1 MAINIFIFTCL
12 AALLVLALTAAR
24 TIHRR
29 QRALLREREA
39 LQLQRG
45 ALHTQQ
51 VAHAAQTLTGRVDIG
66 LALLE
71 LSLQLWEQAVRLAPR
86 QPALAAALRTCRA
99 EIAERHRPD
108 SQSAGL
114 PTLEPDADLAAARLQ
129 LTEALRM
136 LGRVEKQGWLE
147 TAQLQTMSDSIHQ
160 ALRAIDLRLHLRQ
173 AAQQTQQQPQP
184 TVTIGAHLLDEPLP
198 PAPPDNPHPQVTPRH

>member
-1 MAINIFIFTCL
+1 MVLNIILISCL
-12 AALLVLALTAAR
+12 VALLVAALFSAR
-24 TIHRR
+24 VIHRR

-71 LSLQLWEQAVRLAPR
+71 LALQLWEQAVRLAPR
-86 QPALAAALRTCRA
+86 QPSLAVALRNCRA

-108 SQSAGL
+108 AQSGGL
-114 PTLEPDADLAAARLQ
+114 PTLEPDADLSAARLQ

-136 LGRVEKQGWLE
+136 LGRVEKQGWLD
-147 TAQLQTMSDSIHQ
+147 APQLQTMSDSIHQ
-160 ALRAIDLRLHLRQ
+160 ALRAIDLRMHLRQ
-173 AAQQTQQQPQP
+173 AAQGQQSSSQQ
-184 TVTIGAHLLDEPLP
+184 VTIGAHLLDEPLP
-198 PAPPDNPHPQVTPRH
+198 PPPSPDHPTQVSPRH

>member
-1 MAINIFIFTCL
+1 MAITINIVLFTCL
-12 AALLVLALTAAR
+12 LALLALALFGAR
-24 TIHRR
+24 VIHRR

-51 VAHAAQTLTGRVDIG
+51 IAIAAQTLTGRVDIG

-71 LSLQLWEQAVRLAPR
+71 LAVQLWEQAVRLAPR
-86 QPALAAALRTCRA
+86 QPSLAAALRNCKS
-99 EIAERHRPD
+99 EIAERRRPD
-108 SQSAGL
+108 SQSGGL

-136 LGRVEKQGWLE
+136 LGRVEKHGWAE
-147 TAQLQTMSDSIHQ
+147 APQLQTMSDSIHQ

-173 AAQQTQQQPQP
+173 AAQGQP
-184 TVTIGAHLLDEPLP
+184 TQVAIGAHLLDEPP
-198 PAPPDNPHPQVTPRH
+198 PPQPDQPTQLSPRH